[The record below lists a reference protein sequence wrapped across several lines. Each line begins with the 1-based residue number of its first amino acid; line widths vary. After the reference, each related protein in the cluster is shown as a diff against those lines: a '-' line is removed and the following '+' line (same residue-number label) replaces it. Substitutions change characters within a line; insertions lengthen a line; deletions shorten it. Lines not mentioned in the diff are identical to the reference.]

1 MAEKINI
8 FADEWVD
15 IVFEDRNK
23 EYGAYQLR
31 KRNDRNIIIGI
42 IFAIVTFSLGVS
54 MPVIL
59 KYLEGINFNKN
70 EVKMT
75 EVTTLEE
82 PPPIDKTTP
91 PPPPVEPPPPLRS
104 TVKFTPPIIKPDEE
118 VKNEE
123 PPPVQEEIKTDIGTK
138 TVEGTD
144 DAPPDLAVDESIGD
158 ANQVFISV
166 EQMPEFPGG
175 EGAML
180 SYITSHIVYPPL
192 AKENGITGKVFVSFV
207 VDNSGHVKD
216 VKVLRGIGGGCDEEA
231 VRVIKSMPEWK
242 AGRQNG
248 KAVNVQYN
256 IPIKFSLR

>member
-8 FADEWVD
+8 FTDEWVD

-31 KRNDRNIIIGI
+31 KRNDRNIVIGI
-42 IFAIVTFSLGVS
+42 IFAIATFSLGVS

-59 KYLEGINFNKN
+59 KYIEGLDLNKT
-70 EVKMT
+70 EVK
-75 EVTTLEE
+75 VSQDINLEE
-82 PPPIDKTTP
+82 PPPIDKSQP

-123 PPPVQEEIKTDIGTK
+123 PPPPQDEIKTEIGK
-138 TVEGTD
+138 ETVIGTD
-144 DAPPDLAVDESIGD
+144 DAPPDLTTDESIGD
-158 ANQVFISV
+158 NGTPFLSV

-175 EGAML
+175 EAAML
-180 SYITSHIVYPPL
+180 SYIANHIVYPPL
-192 AKENGITGKVFVSFV
+192 AKDNGITGKVFVQFV
-207 VDNSGHVKD
+207 IAPDGHVKD

-231 VRVIKSMPEWK
+231 MRVIKSMPAWK

-248 KAVNVQYN
+248 KAVNVLYN